1 MNNIA
6 EIRPPHIH
14 IHINTSN
21 ERNFFRERCIST
33 RDPTCDVKEI
43 LHELNELHPTWE
55 IGAKEGRCAIR
66 SG

>member
-14 IHINTSN
+14 FTLTHPMSETSS
-21 ERNFFRERCIST
+21 ESDAFRLAIR
-33 RDPTCDVKEI
+33 KEI